1 MSENTF
7 EIEGFR
13 FNVPEYYQRVP
24 SEPEDP
30 AGSIPLV
37 VQTGQAYCVVL
48 AHHIGEDQR
57 MPYDQGTVI
66 DAVHG
71 FLQENQG
78 LVEVEAGMLDGKP
91 YVYTIVKNLLMEGD
105 MCQGALYILSM
116 DIAADDGAT
125 HFQGQFE
132 EIGTTGMRDALIGEL
147 CRRENLITITDEG
160 IQGWNE
166 DPYDPEWKR
175 GALMNLSEKADY
187 DGMFPEH
194 PLSLARAF
202 AGCVLGKMR

>member
-7 EIEGFR
+7 EIKGFR
-13 FNVPEYYQRVP
+13 FKVPECYQRVP
-24 SEPEDP
+24 SEPGDP
-30 AGSIPLV
+30 AGSIPFM

-48 AHHIGEDQR
+48 VHHIEEDQR

-66 DAVHG
+66 GTVRG

-78 LVEVEAGMLDGKP
+78 LIEVDAGTVDGKP
-91 YVYTIVKNLLMEGD
+91 YVYSIVKNLMMDDG

-116 DIAADDGAT
+116 DIAADEGAT

-132 EIGTTGMRDALIGEL
+132 EIGTTGMRDALVGEL
-147 CRRENLITITDEG
+147 CRRKNLITITDEG
-160 IQGWNE
+160 IEGWNA
-166 DPYDPEWKR
+166 DPYDPEWKH
-175 GALMNLSEKADY
+175 GALMNLSEKADF
-187 DGMFPEH
+187 DGAFPEH

-202 AGCVLGKMR
+202 VDCVLGRMR

>member
-1 MSENTF
+1 MNENTF

-48 AHHIGEDQR
+48 AHHIEEDQR
-57 MPYDQGTVI
+57 MPYDQEVVI
-66 DAVHG
+66 NAVHG

-78 LVEVEAGMLDGKP
+78 LIEVDAGAVDGKP
-91 YVYTIVKNLLMEGD
+91 YVYSIVKNLLMDGD

-116 DIAADDGAT
+116 DIAADGGAT

-132 EIGTTGMRDALIGEL
+132 EIGTTGMRDALAYEM
-147 CRRENLITITDEG
+147 CRRENLVAITDEG
-160 IQGWNE
+160 IEGWNA
-166 DPYDPEWKR
+166 DPYDPEWKH
-175 GALMNLSEKADY
+175 GALMNLSEKAEF

-194 PLSLARAF
+194 PLTLARAF
-202 AGCVLGKMR
+202 ADCVLGKAR

>member
-1 MSENTF
+1 MNENTF

-48 AHHIGEDQR
+48 AHHIEEDQR

-78 LVEVEAGMLDGKP
+78 LVEVEAGMLDGNELI
-91 YVYTIVKNLLMEGD
+91 Y
-105 MCQGALYILSM
+105 ALPK
-116 DIAADDGAT
+116 
-125 HFQGQFE
+125 
-132 EIGTTGMRDALIGEL
+132 ALKDP
-147 CRRENLITITDEG
+147 RFAWSDEG
-160 IQGWNE
+160 QTV
-166 DPYDPEWKR
+166 YVR
-175 GALMNLSEKADY
+175 GN
-187 DGMFPEH
+187 
-194 PLSLARAF
+194 
-202 AGCVLGKMR
+202 